1 MHTKNNK
8 LRVFLEK
15 SFSKT
20 KSSTPRLQIWKEN
33 FSLGKNYRNL
43 FCIRVL
49 LRSEKCRVFFAQPL
63 KKNMKRSKKNRK
75 NRNNR
80 KKQDRSL
87 PQFECTFEKTVE
99 KFSAEVRMFKLT
111 VQKILNFWH
120 KSTKT
125 SSLQE
130 KWNTEYFFAEVF
142 LKVWRF
148 SAQSRAMKKHYLCK
162 KIPNCSSVHVFSCFE
177 KITATF
183 CPIFDKKAQVP
194 RKKND

>member
-1 MHTKNNK
+1 MFCCVQKSAEF
-8 LRVFLEK
+8 FLPNLWKKIWNVPKRTEK
-15 SFSKT
+15 T
-20 KSSTPRLQIWKEN
+20 EITE
-33 FSLGKNYRNL
+33 
-43 FCIRVL
+43 
-49 LRSEKCRVFFAQPL
+49 
-63 KKNMKRSKKNRK
+63 
-75 NRNNR
+75 

-194 RKKND
+194 SKKKWLIKKKQKRSLPHLEYNSKKTVENCSAEAQTFKLTIQKNLNHW